1 MMARLRV
8 LPRSSSR
15 ATPLRPPFFFS
26 SSSSL
31 SLYFLQSLL
40 FISLFTMQGGGD
52 DYRRRFTAP
61 PASTP
66 PSGDHGLLSR
76 QLNAS
81 RLKEGPFFLPPLFV
95 CFFLLHACHLVS
107 ALLVVLLYPFSF
119 FCFGLV
125 SPLASAT
132 AMHLLAYCEQQS
144 LKQIHVAAH
153 WWR

>member
-15 ATPLRPPFFFS
+15 ATPLHPFFLLLHSLFIFTVS
-26 SSSSL
+26 PLSL
-31 SLYFLQSLL
+31 SLYFY
-40 FISLFTMQGGGD
+40 ISFYNAGGGD
-52 DYRRRFTAP
+52 DYRRFTAP

-81 RLKEGPFFLPPLFV
+81 RLKEGPFFSTSPVCLF
-95 CFFLLHACHLVS
+95 FFLLHACQSRICLARRAS
-107 ALLVVLLYPFSF
+107 LPLFP

-125 SPLASAT
+125 SPLAS

-153 WWR
+153 